1 MKFIVYFH
9 GYGSSPKSDKVDRIK
24 SILPDSEVY
33 AFPIDINHDVA
44 SPELEDAI
52 TFAMMNNFYTESETI
67 FIGTSLGAWWA
78 AKMADKF
85 GVRSVLINP
94 CYDPV
99 SSLEKYGVSEEM
111 RSKYSKMDITDLS
124 NKSFVFSEVDEV
136 IDHSVLISKLDEREC
151 SFDIFQNTSHRFNGA
166 EFDFVIR
173 GI

>member
-44 SPELEDAI
+44 SPD
-52 TFAMMNNFYTESETI
+52 FYTESETI